1 MKISEMIKVLEQIMA
16 TEGDLRVACFDEYMA
31 NEGWD
36 YEAQDLWPDAHA
48 SVDMVT
54 DDDDHEIEKVVNIY

>member
-36 YEAQDLWPDAHA
+36 YEAQDLYPDAHA

>member
-16 TEGDLRVACFDEYMA
+16 TEGDLRVTTYDEYTA

-36 YEAQDLWPDAHA
+36 YESQDLWRDAHA